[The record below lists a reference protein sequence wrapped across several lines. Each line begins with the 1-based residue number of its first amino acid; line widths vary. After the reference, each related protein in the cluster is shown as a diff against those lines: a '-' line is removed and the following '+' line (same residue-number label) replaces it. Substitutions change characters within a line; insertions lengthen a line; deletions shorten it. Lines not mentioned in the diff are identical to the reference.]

1 MKKWGEYSYD
11 VQFILQRSPLDPLKG
26 VGTEPKGPPSQGIW
40 KTPPG
45 RLKPDTARLSPDSGN
60 TIISGYKLLKI
71 KIKFFLYK
79 SLK

>member
-26 VGTEPKGPPSQGIW
+26 VGAETKLPPASQGIW

-60 TIISGYKLLKI
+60 TMIISGLTRFKPFLLEI
-71 KIKFFLYK
+71 FI
-79 SLK
+79 